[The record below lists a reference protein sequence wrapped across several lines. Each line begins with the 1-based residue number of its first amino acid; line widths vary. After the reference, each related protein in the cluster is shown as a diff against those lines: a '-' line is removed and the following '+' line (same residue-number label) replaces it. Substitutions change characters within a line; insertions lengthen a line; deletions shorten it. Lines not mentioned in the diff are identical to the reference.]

1 MTTLLAVIVLA
12 LVGVLTF
19 ELYERREE
27 RLDRLNRE
35 SWEALQ
41 AARRIQDETDAA
53 LRAMLDA
60 ARLHG
65 RTAERSGEIE
75 R

>member
-1 MTTLLAVIVLA
+1 MTTFLAVIA
-12 LVGVLTF
+12 LTLIGVLTF

-41 AARRIQDETDAA
+41 AARRIHDETDKA
-53 LRAMLDA
+53 LRAMLDE
-60 ARLHG
+60 ARLHV
-65 RTAERSGEIE
+65 RSGGEIE